1 MTTTYTYPEPKPRR
15 RGSLIVRMII
25 MLAIVG
31 LIAGGVYAF
40 RSYGNAMGAKYM
52 AAMKNP
58 PQIVSTAKVT
68 KQSWQASLS
77 AVGSLRAVNGT
88 DLAFETS
95 GIVDQLHF
103 KSGDDVAAGTILAVL
118 RPDDTTGRLDS
129 LKAQESLAEI
139 TIGRDQKQFAAR
151 AVAQATLDAD
161 TANLRNL
168 KAQVA
173 QQQALMDERTI
184 RAPFAGHLG
193 IRQIDLGQY
202 VGPGTTVVTLQ
213 SLDPIFVDFYLP
225 QQAMQQLKVKQAV
238 SLKIDAY
245 PDKPFAGEITA
256 INPKVDATNRN
267 IQIRATIRNQKHELL
282 PGMYGTVEISAS
294 APQDFLTVP
303 QTAITYNPY
312 GNTAFIVTDKDSQ
325 GNEGT
330 KDDKGNAPQFVRQ
343 TFVKTG
349 ETRGDQVQV
358 LTGLNDGDVIVTSGQ
373 TKLHNDSP
381 VKINDKVQPASDANP
396 VPQDQ

>member
-1 MTTTYTYPEPKPRR
+1 MTTDAYPETKPRR
-15 RGSLIVRMII
+15 RGSLTLRMIV
-25 MLAIVG
+25 MLVIV
-31 LIAGGVYAF
+31 LLLAGGIAFYAMHKVH
-40 RSYGNAMGAKYM
+40 GMMAGM

-58 PQIVSTAKVT
+58 PQTVSTTKVG

-118 RPDDTTGRLDS
+118 RPDDTTGKLDS

-139 TIGRDQKQFAAR
+139 TIARDQKQFAAR
-151 AVAQATLDAD
+151 AVAQATLDSDA
-161 TANLRNL
+161 ANLKNL

-173 QQQALMDERTI
+173 QQQALIDERTI

-202 VGPGTTVVTLQ
+202 VSPGTTVVTLQ

-225 QQAMQQLKVKQAV
+225 QQAMQQLKVKQPV
-238 SLKIDAY
+238 TLKIDAY

-267 IQIRATIRNQKHELL
+267 IEIRATIRNQKHELL
-282 PGMYGTVEISAS
+282 PGMYGDVEISS
-294 APQDFLTVP
+294 GEPTDFLTVP
-303 QTAITYNPY
+303 QTAITFNPY
-312 GNTAFIVTDKDSQ
+312 GNTAFVVMDKDSQ
-325 GNEGT
+325 GNPG
-330 KDDKGNAPQFVRQ
+330 KFVRQ

-349 ETRGDQVQV
+349 QTRGDQIQV
-358 LTGLNDGDVIVTSGQ
+358 LSGISEGDTIVTSGQ
-373 TKLHNDSP
+373 TKLHNDTP
-381 VKINDKVQPASDANP
+381 VIINDKVEPASDANP
-396 VPQDQ
+396 TVQDQ